1 MSAPGGVRCAPE
13 WRVVAR
19 ESMNDTEIESAV
31 SFEESESRNEAM
43 TETIETWIDDL
54 IAHVE
59 DARGSEA

>member
-1 MSAPGGVRCAPE
+1 
-13 WRVVAR
+13 
-19 ESMNDTEIESAV
+19 MNDTEIESAV